1 MKNILKKIADVLIGP
16 YEIYAI
22 FRSGQTDEL
31 PPGVREVTAA
41 EILASPYETV
51 RAISHYD
58 APDALFFGAFENEL
72 LASACCVWHGATYTR
87 LRGFIDL
94 PADAAKLV
102 QINTAEEMQGKHL
115 ARKLIKGATFL
126 LKRKGFKHVYARVWR
141 GHIGSEKAFKYAGW
155 QKAYTILKGTIWRS
169 PFRISF

>member
-1 MKNILKKIADVLIGP
+1 MKNILKKIAEFLIGP

-31 PPGVREVTAA
+31 PPGVREITTA

-58 APDALFFGAFENEL
+58 ALDTLFFGAFENETL
-72 LASACCVWHGATYTR
+72 SSACCIWYGDTYKR
-87 LRGFIDL
+87 MRGFIDL

-115 ARKLIKGATFL
+115 ARKLIKGTTFL
-126 LKRKGFKHVYARVWR
+126 LKKKGFKHVYARIWR
-141 GHIGSEKAFKYAGW
+141 GHIGSEKAFRYAGW
-155 QKAYTILKGTIWRS
+155 QKTSTIMKGTVWGR